1 MLWNSLFL
9 ISTDDPIDRTSNA
22 KLVGRKIRGLY
33 ETGWHTGELKYF
45 NTKTQEYF
53 VSFEDGSPDYLKEEE
68 IDNIEVILVAEE
80 VPSKVSGRVRQ
91 AVDYKKLADM

>member
-1 MLWNSLFL
+1 M
-9 ISTDDPIDRTSNA
+9 
-22 KLVGRKIRGLY
+22 
-33 ETGWHTGELKYF
+33 
-45 NTKTQEYF
+45 
-53 VSFEDGSPDYLKEEE
+53 SFEDGSPDYLKEEE

>member
-33 ETGWHTGELKYF
+33 ETGWHTGEVEYF
-45 NTKTQEYF
+45 NSKTQEYL
-53 VSFEDGSPDYLKEEE
+53 VSFEDESTDYLKEEE
-68 IDNIEVILVAEE
+68 IDNIEVILVSEE
-80 VPSKVSGRVRQ
+80 TSKVSGRARK